1 MSRALLVAALSAVFL
16 AQPALAQ
23 PPRQKEELVDQVK
36 NSMDRGV
43 NYLRRQQS
51 ARGDWERGGVL
62 AVGHIITGGQTCL
75 AMLALLNC
83 GVKPDD
89 PVIRDGLR
97 VVRSL
102 PQKGTY
108 VVALQTMVLA
118 EINDPRDKLQ
128 IQSNVDWLLVP

>member
-1 MSRALLVAALSAVFL
+1 MSRTILAAALASVLL

-23 PPRQKEELVDQVK
+23 PRQKEELVDQVK
-36 NSMDRGV
+36 NSIDRGV

-51 ARGDWERGGVL
+51 AQGDWERGGVL
-62 AVGHIITGGQTCL
+62 AVGGIITGGQTCL

-89 PVIRDGLR
+89 PVIQAGLR
-97 VVRSL
+97 IVRSL

-108 VVALQTMVLA
+108 V
-118 EINDPRDKLQ
+118 
-128 IQSNVDWLLVP
+128 